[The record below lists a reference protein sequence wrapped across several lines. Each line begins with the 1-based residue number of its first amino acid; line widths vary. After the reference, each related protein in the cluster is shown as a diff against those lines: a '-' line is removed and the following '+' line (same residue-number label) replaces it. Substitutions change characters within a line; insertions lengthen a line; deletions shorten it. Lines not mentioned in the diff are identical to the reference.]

1 MMVSLPFPSDFLMR
15 PARDRSRGRFD
26 REELAVDKVLLSV
39 RAARSSFTAA
49 G

>member
-1 MMVSLPFPSDFLMR
+1 MR
-15 PARDRSRGRFD
+15 LAGERLRGRFD
-26 REELAVDKVLLSV
+26 RDEPAVDKILLSV